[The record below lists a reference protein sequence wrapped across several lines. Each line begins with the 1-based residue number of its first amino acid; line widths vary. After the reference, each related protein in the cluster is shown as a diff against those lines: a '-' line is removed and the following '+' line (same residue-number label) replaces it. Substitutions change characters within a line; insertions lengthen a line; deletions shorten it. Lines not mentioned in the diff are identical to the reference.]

1 MAREDPSERGLPSPE
16 VRRQILEHAG
26 VVLDEA
32 RDLVN
37 RLDLHETSFPRSV
50 RENQLVLERTRK
62 SEAFAG
68 PPEVPPFSGG
78 QALAA

>member
-1 MAREDPSERGLPSPE
+1 MAREECSERGLPSPE
-16 VRRQILEHAG
+16 VRRQILKHAG
-26 VVLDEA
+26 TILNEA

-50 RENQLVLERTRK
+50 RENQLVLERMK
-62 SEAFAG
+62 APVFGGSAEGSSLA
-68 PPEVPPFSGG
+68 G